1 MIDAGSKWQHKDGG
15 VYEVVTILDININ
28 TLVNT
33 LKNYK
38 RTIWYKDQDGEIYAR
53 TEKHFLTSFKPYE
66 PVYEWRWAYQDA
78 QDCPRIATRHYTT
91 YEEAHEDIVGHPNI
105 LQRLDFTKRERE

>member
-1 MIDAGSKWQHKDGG
+1 MIETGSKWQHKDGG

-38 RTIWYKDQDGEIYAR
+38 RTIWYKDQDGEIYVR

-66 PVYEWRWAYQDA
+66 CNCIEKINWKRDAVY
-78 QDCPRIATRHYTT
+78 ATLT
-91 YEEAHEDIVGHPNI
+91 AIVLGAVLYAAVTASLNGGW
-105 LQRLDFTKRERE
+105 

>member
-1 MIDAGSKWQHKDGG
+1 MIETGSKWQHKDGG

-38 RTIWYKDQDGEIYAR
+38 RTIWYKDQDGEIYVR

-78 QDCPRIATRHYTT
+78 HWKRDAVYATL
-91 YEEAHEDIVGHPNI
+91 AAIVLGAV
-105 LQRLDFTKRERE
+105 LYAAVTSSLSGGW